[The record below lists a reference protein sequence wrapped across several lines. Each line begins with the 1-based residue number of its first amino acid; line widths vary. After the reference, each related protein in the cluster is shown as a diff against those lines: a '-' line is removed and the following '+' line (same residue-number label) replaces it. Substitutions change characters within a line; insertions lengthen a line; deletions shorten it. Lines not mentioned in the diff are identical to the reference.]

1 MSARTIYLSRLI
13 GLYSLLVAVALASH
27 KDASIEAVTALVHNP
42 PTVMLAAMFASGAG
56 LAIVLGH
63 NIWFGGAPAVVVT
76 FIGWYSLFKGLIL
89 FFLPPAS
96 LVNYFEGARYAQFFY
111 LYMGTAFLL
120 GAYLTYAGFAR
131 RPQ

>member
-1 MSARTIYLSRLI
+1 MPARTIYLSRLI

-27 KDASIEAVTALVHNP
+27 KDASIEGVTALVHNP
-42 PTVMLAAMFASGAG
+42 PTVMLAAMFASGVG

-63 NIWFGGAPAVVVT
+63 NIWSGGAQPVIVT
-76 FIGWYSLFKGLIL
+76 VIGWYSLLKGLIL

-96 LVNYFEGARYAQFFY
+96 LDNYFEGARYAQLFY
-111 LYMGTAFLL
+111 LYMGIAFLL

-131 RPQ
+131 KLQ